1 MYDDLLAL
9 RERALSYSY
18 IEDLDEINPELYDL
32 ACLVF
37 TMTDNILGDIIKEQY
52 RKVGAD
58 FEEVE

>member
-18 IEDLDEINPELYDL
+18 IEDLDEINPELYVL

-37 TMTDNILGDIIKEQY
+37 TMTDNILGDIIKEQGV
-52 RKVGAD
+52 K
-58 FEEVE
+58 EC